1 MSGAALFAPEI
12 GPLVAAAMWQLSA
25 VAGAMARPAGA
36 ALVLPVFTRAQL
48 GGPVRA
54 AVAFAL
60 GLAAIPGIGAELAA
74 HPLAS
79 GPLALLGVK
88 EVFVGL
94 LIGVLLGIPIWS
106 VQSVGELLDTQ
117 RSATQDKQPEPGSGN
132 QDSTTATFLGMAVVA
147 LFVISGGLDA
157 LAATIGSSY
166 GVWPAL
172 RFLPLPATGWGGF
185 LLGLLDHI
193 MRVSLSLAAP
203 VVMGMLLCE
212 ACVILLMR
220 AVPKLQ
226 LYDLA
231 PTLRN
236 LMFVLLML
244 GYAQFLV
251 VYMHREIE
259 TLHGVAA
266 QIRVLLL

>member
-1 MSGAALFAPEI
+1 MDLLAPELSTLI
-12 GPLVAAAMWQLSA
+12 SVGMSQLSA
-25 VAGAMARPAGA
+25 VAVAMGRPAGA
-36 ALVLPVFTRAQL
+36 ALVLPVFTRAPL

-54 AVAFAL
+54 AIAFAFA
-60 GLAAIPGIGAELAA
+60 LAAIPGIGQELAL
-74 HPLAS
+74 HPLPSAL
-79 GPLALLGVK
+79 LALLGVK

-94 LIGVLLGIPIWS
+94 LIGILLGVPIWS
-106 VQSVGELLDTQ
+106 VQGAGELLDTQ
-117 RSATQDKQPEPGSGN
+117 RSATQDQQSEPGSGN
-132 QDSTTATFLGMAVVA
+132 QNSTTGAFLGMTVIA
-147 LFVISGGLDA
+147 LFVISGGLNA
-157 LAATIGSSY
+157 LSATIGSSY

-172 RFLPLPATGWGGF
+172 HFLPLPVTGWGRF
-185 LLGLLDHI
+185 LRGLRDHVG
-193 MRVSLSLAAP
+193 RVSLAIAAP

-220 AVPKLQ
+220 AVSKLQ

-236 LMFVLLML
+236 LMFALLML

-259 TLHGVAA
+259 SLHGVAGQLRA
-266 QIRVLLL
+266 LLQ

>member
-1 MSGAALFAPEI
+1 MELLAGEV
-12 GPLVAAAMWQLSA
+12 GPLGAAAMSQLSNVA
-25 VAGAMARPAGA
+25 VAMARPAGA

-48 GGPVRA
+48 GGPVRGA
-54 AVAFAL
+54 IAFAL
-60 GLAAIPGIGAELAA
+60 GLAAIPGIGVALAA
-74 HPLAS
+74 HPPSAAL
-79 GPLALLGVK
+79 LALLGVK

-94 LIGVLLGIPIWS
+94 LIGVLMGVPIWS

-117 RSATQDKQPEPGSGN
+117 RSATQSQQSEPGSGN
-132 QDSTTATFLGMAVVA
+132 QNSTTATFLGMTVIA

-157 LAATIGSSY
+157 LAGTIGASY

-172 RFLPLPATGWGGF
+172 QFLPLPTTGWGGF

-220 AVPKLQ
+220 AVSKLQ
-226 LYDLA
+226 IYDLA

-236 LMFVLLML
+236 LMFALLML
-244 GYAQFLV
+244 GYAQFLM

-259 TLHGVAA
+259 TLHGVAGQLRA
-266 QIRVLLL
+266 LLQ

>member
-1 MSGAALFAPEI
+1 MAALASEAGALVGQIAP
-12 GPLVAAAMWQLSA
+12 QLSA
-25 VAGAMARPAGA
+25 VAIAMGRPAGS

-60 GLAAIPGIGAELAA
+60 GLAAVPGIGMELAS
-74 HPLAS
+74 HPVPSAMLV
-79 GPLALLGVK
+79 LLGAK

-94 LIGVLLGIPIWS
+94 LIGVLLGVPIWS
-106 VQSVGELLDTQ
+106 VQGAGELLDTQ
-117 RSATQDKQPEPGSGN
+117 RSATQDKQSEPGSGN
-132 QDSTTATFLGMAVVA
+132 QNSTTATFLGLTVIA
-147 LFVISGGLDA
+147 LFVLSGGLNA
-157 LAATIGSSY
+157 LSATIGASY

-172 RFLPLPATGWGGF
+172 QFLPLPTTGWGSF
-185 LLGLLDHI
+185 LLGILDHLA
-193 MRVSLSLAAP
+193 RVSLSLAAP
-203 VVMGMLLCE
+203 VILGMLLCE

-220 AVPKLQ
+220 AVSKLH

-251 VYMHREIE
+251 GYMHAEIDR
-259 TLHGVAA
+259 LQGAA
-266 QIRVLLL
+266 GQLRALLR